1 LRRRKGPEKALS
13 AIEQSVFQ
21 MIGGSSALLNV
32 MERSDKLPIITL
44 FFQRF
49 PALGA
54 WLFDLFNAP
63 PLESLTHL
71 QKIGRVFLL
80 TATLII
86 GSILV
91 AMVGALGLFL
101 VEQGSRLFEG
111 PGVLNGLVILST
123 GIAVNVACVWVLLQ
137 IKRADNS
144 LVPPPDPSSRPGG
157 ISLPPG

>member
-1 LRRRKGPEKALS
+1 
-13 AIEQSVFQ
+13 
-21 MIGGSSALLNV
+21 LNV
-32 MERSDKLPIITL
+32 MGRSDKLSIITL
-44 FFQRF
+44 FLRRF

-101 VEQGSRLFEG
+101 VERGSRLFDG
-111 PGVLNGLVILST
+111 PGVFNGLVILST
-123 GIAVNVACVWVLLQ
+123 GIAVNVACVWILLQ

-144 LVPPPDPSSRPGG
+144 LVPPPDPSSQPGG
-157 ISLPPG
+157 ISIPPG